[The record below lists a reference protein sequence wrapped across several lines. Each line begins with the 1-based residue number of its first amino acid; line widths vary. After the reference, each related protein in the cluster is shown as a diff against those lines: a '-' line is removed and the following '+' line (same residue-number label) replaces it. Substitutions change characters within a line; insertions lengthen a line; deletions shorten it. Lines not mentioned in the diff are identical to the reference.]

1 MVAKPGYCR
10 RAGVNNM
17 IVGEQKPVQEIKR
30 IVEPYDKL
38 LILGCGTCVKT
49 CFAGGEDEAAV
60 LASAL
65 RLSMKTEGRTIT
77 VEELTV
83 ERQCEDEF
91 IQEAAGAAAR
101 NTAILS
107 LACGAGVQA
116 IARRFPKVPVLP
128 GVNTTFIGV
137 LEKQGLFTE
146 ECSGCGDC
154 KLALFGAVCPFTRCA
169 KKLLNGP
176 CGGSQNGTCEVNAE
190 TDCAWHL
197 IIERLRTLG
206 QLDNLRTYI
215 PPKNWGASSSA
226 GPRKLIREDH
236 II

>member
-1 MVAKPGYCR
+1 
-10 RAGVNNM
+10 M
-17 IVGEQKPVQEIKR
+17 IVGEQKPIQEIVQSVSSCR
-30 IVEPYDKL
+30 KL

-49 CFAGGEDEAAV
+49 CFAGGEDEVAV

-65 RLSMKTEGRTIT
+65 RLAFRKEGKTLS

-91 IQEAAGAAAR
+91 IQEAAQAVGR
-101 NTAILS
+101 NETVVS

-116 IARRFPKVPVLP
+116 VTRRFPKSWVLP

-146 ECSGCGDC
+146 ECTGCGDC
-154 KLALFGAVCPFTRCA
+154 KLSVFAGICPVSRCA

-176 CGGSQNGTCEVNAE
+176 CGGSRGGRCEVHPD
-190 TDCAWHL
+190 TPCAWQL
-197 IIERLRTLG
+197 IIDRLKAFNR
-206 QLDNLRTYI
+206 LDSLRAHI
-215 PPKNWGASSSA
+215 PPKNWRTGPSG
-226 GPRKLIREDH
+226 GPRRLVREDH
-236 II
+236 VI

>member
-1 MVAKPGYCR
+1 
-10 RAGVNNM
+10 M
-17 IVGEQKPVQEIKR
+17 IVGEQKPIAEIKE
-30 IVEPYDKL
+30 IVAPYKKL

-49 CFAGGEDEAAV
+49 CFAGGEDEVAT

-65 RLSMKTEGRTIT
+65 RLAIKMDGGEIEIEEFTI
-77 VEELTV
+77 
-83 ERQCEDEF
+83 ERQCENEF
-91 IQEAAGAAAR
+91 IQEAAAPIGR
-101 NTAILS
+101 NDSVLS

-116 IARRFPKVPVLP
+116 MARRFEKTPVLP
-128 GVNTTFIGV
+128 GVNTTFLGV
-137 LEKQGLFTE
+137 LERQGVFTE
-146 ECSGCGDC
+146 ECSGCGHC
-154 KLALFGAVCPFTRCA
+154 ELAVFGGICPVTRCA

-176 CGGSQNGTCEVNAE
+176 CGGSIQGKCEVNPD

-197 IIERLRTLG
+197 IVQKLTAWG

-215 PPKNWGASSSA
+215 PPKNWGPSISG